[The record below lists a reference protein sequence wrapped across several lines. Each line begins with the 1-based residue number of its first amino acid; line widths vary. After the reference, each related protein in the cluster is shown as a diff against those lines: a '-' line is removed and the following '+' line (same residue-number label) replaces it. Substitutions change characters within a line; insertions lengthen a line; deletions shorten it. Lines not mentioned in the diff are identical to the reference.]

1 MGIHPLI
8 EQDREYIT
16 ALRRWFHS
24 HPELSMKEYNT
35 AARIEG
41 EPAAASRVVPHYGN
55 VLPARSVRRQRLL
68 CHVIC

>member
-1 MGIHPLI
+1 MRCFSYF
-8 EQDREYIT
+8 QAKVQRT
-16 ALRRWFHS
+16 V
-24 HPELSMKEYNT
+24 KEYNT